1 MACGSNPKQTTDGDL
16 GSWLSQFY
24 CSSALRRRQAG
35 FTPLHCRGGELA
47 EWVFGAAVARGGM
60 DLPVNARAGSRWSP
74 FHLRL
79 HRLLLHQPQLL
90 PRGAPLLLAVSG
102 GQDSM
107 AMAALLLD
115 LRRLH
120 SWRLHLWHGDHGWR
134 PESGQQA
141 GELAA
146 WAEGQ
151 GLAITVEC
159 WDQARAQPHKPSAT
173 ASEAEARGWRY
184 GCLVNEATRLG
195 ATHVLTGHTASDR
208 AETLLLHLAR
218 GSHRRGLGSLRAERE
233 LTPGIR
239 LVRPLLGFSRSDTT
253 AICKALELPIWLDSS
268 NSDPRFSRNRVRGEV
283 LPVLEALHPG
293 ASCRLA
299 ATAERLAQES
309 QAETELLELTLRQL
323 IAPGFQEEQAL
334 LRPKLV
340 TLLRANQGRLLQQW
354 CRSRT
359 GSVMHSRQLEL
370 ALRRIATQQPPGHL
384 DLAAG
389 WRLSWDR
396 STLRLQRC

>member
-1 MACGSNPKQTTDGDL
+1 MG
-16 GSWLSQFY
+16 
-24 CSSALRRRQAG
+24 
-35 FTPLHCRGGELA
+35 
-47 EWVFGAAVARGGM
+47 
-60 DLPVNARAGSRWSP
+60 LPVNARAGSRWSP

-208 AETLLLHLAR
+208 AETMLFNLAR
-218 GSHRRGLGSLRAERE
+218 GSDRRGLTTPRASRPLGSS
-233 LTPGIR
+233 PGAPL
-239 LVRPLLGFSRSDTT
+239 LVRPLLPFSRADT
-253 AICKALELPIWLDSS
+253 ARICRCLALPIWLDPG
-268 NSDPRFSRNRVRGEV
+268 NDNPRFARNRIRAEV

-293 ASCRLA
+293 AGRRLSALAERWGEELDAEEELLALALASLTQPVEGPALA
-299 ATAERLAQES
+299 ALARPGLS
-309 QAETELLELTLRQL
+309 AL
-323 IAPGFQEEQAL
+323 AP
-334 LRPKLV
+334 
-340 TLLRANQGRLLQQW
+340 ANQGRLLQAW
-354 CRSRT
+354 LT
-359 GSVMHSRQLEL
+359 GLRGQPLASEALAQLL
-370 ALRRIATQQPPGHL
+370 ARLAPARGPGQMDLGDGWQLRWQH
-384 DLAAG
+384 
-389 WRLSWDR
+389 
-396 STLRLQRC
+396 STLVLIPPDLHG

>member
-1 MACGSNPKQTTDGDL
+1 MG
-16 GSWLSQFY
+16 
-24 CSSALRRRQAG
+24 
-35 FTPLHCRGGELA
+35 
-47 EWVFGAAVARGGM
+47 
-60 DLPVNARAGSRWSP
+60 LPVSAPAGSRWSP

-79 HRLLLHQPQLL
+79 HRQLLHQPQLL

-120 SWRLHLWHGDHGWR
+120 GWRLQLWHGDHGWR
-134 PESGQQA
+134 AESGRQA
-141 GELAA
+141 EELAA

-151 GLAITVEC
+151 GLAITVER
-159 WDQARAQPHKPSAT
+159 WQPPPRHNAGTRTDPHR
-173 ASEAEARGWRY
+173 SEASDRSWRY
-184 GCLVNEATRLG
+184 GCLVNAAKRHG

-218 GSHRRGLGSLRAERE
+218 GSHRRGLGSLQAERE
-233 LTPGIR
+233 LAPGIR
-239 LVRPLLGFSRSDTT
+239 LVRPLLGFSRNDTA
-253 AICKALELPIWLDSS
+253 AICKVLRLPIWLDSS

-293 ASCRLA
+293 ASRRLA

-309 QAETELLELTLRQL
+309 QAETELLTLTLRQL
-323 IAPGFQEEQAL
+323 IAPGFQGEQTL
-334 LRPKLV
+334 LRPQLV
-340 TLLRANQGRLLQQW
+340 TLSRANQGRLLQHW
-354 CRSRT
+354 CRGRT
-359 GSVMHSRQLEL
+359 GSVLNSRQLERVL
-370 ALRRIATQQPPGHL
+370 QQIAHQQPPGQL
-384 DLAAG
+384 DLSAG

-396 STLRLQRC
+396 STLRLQQH